1 MVITEMQNNG
11 SVREEGINSDLIRRF
26 FKEEVAFKRV
36 FER

>member
-1 MVITEMQNNG
+1 MVITEVQNNG
-11 SVREEGINSDLIRRF
+11 HVREEKINSDFIRRF